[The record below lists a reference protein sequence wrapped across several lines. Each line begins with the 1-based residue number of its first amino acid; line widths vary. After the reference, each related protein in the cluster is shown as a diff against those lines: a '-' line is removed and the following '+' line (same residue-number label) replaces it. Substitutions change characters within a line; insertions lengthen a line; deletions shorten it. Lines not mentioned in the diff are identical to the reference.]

1 MMEQVDFRATKPMSQ
16 LEQEELEGRIK
27 CLGEDQQKIVAGAL
41 PDIVIWNELWR
52 RFDDRTQFMNK
63 VKGLT

>member
-16 LEQEELEGRIK
+16 LEQEELERRIK
-27 CLGEDQQKIVAGAL
+27 GLGEDQQKIVAGAL